1 MEGWQTDGK
10 QTANRR
16 QTDGKQ
22 TDINPNLGIGML
34 SAFSRDF
41 LEGKSILILHHLMG
55 SRGVG
60 WHQGQGGEGQL
71 DFTRILQYMYKG
83 KKNSTEVNPLSQNRE
98 REVS

>member
-1 MEGWQTDGK
+1 MYVWGLLWTNLEGRQTDCK

-41 LEGKSILILHHLMG
+41 LEEKSILHRSMG
-55 SRGVG
+55 SHGVG
-60 WHQGQGGEGQL
+60 WQQGQGGGA
-71 DFTRILQYMYKG
+71 T
-83 KKNSTEVNPLSQNRE
+83 
-98 REVS
+98 